1 MDSFQQ
7 EVIRK
12 VNEISPLYLVGGTIR
27 DTLLNYPTKD
37 VDGVI
42 ELPLEELETLLKEWG
57 YHPLRIGAKHPTL
70 SVFQK
75 GERIDFNPFSG
86 DLEAD
91 ALRRDFTIN
100 AIYQDVRTGDFIDP
114 LGGLM
119 DLKNK
124 VLKACGSPEDRFR
137 EDPIRVLRLVRFS
150 VKYGLVIEAETLEAA
165 KRTVGALAGTA
176 SERISEELGRILTLD
191 DPEAGI
197 RLLEEIGYWQSFLP
211 EIARLKGLVQN
222 RYHAKDAWE
231 HTLHVVRNTP
241 PRLILRLAGLFHDL
255 GKWETASRECYA
267 WGKCVAG
274 NKGFRLG
281 EYHLQGK
288 QLQRWSGQFIEVH
301 GARLDN
307 YPEVIQVKHIRKSS
321 SEKVGFEWVENGKRH
336 FLGHEKESGRL
347 TCQIL
352 PRFRFSMVLGKDDPG
367 GEKDLLWLIENHMT
381 GTLLFMSELRGEGKP
396 GQVGVKARRFAWDK
410 GWDGRAYRIEKL
422 NNLLD
427 LWRADFFG
435 GKQREPQDE
444 EIFEQVQQKIR
455 SEAQKILAQ
464 NKELHWETLEEFAR
478 NRGIIAREFGAFKDT
493 LRTVLILREDPFLI
507 NEEFLEKEYKKFVKK
522 QLAEKRS

>member
-7 EVIRK
+7 EVIK
-12 VNEISPLYLVGGTIR
+12 KLTEISPLYLVGGTIR
-27 DTLLNYPTKD
+27 DTLLHCPTKD

-57 YHPLRIGAKHPTL
+57 YHPLRIGAKHPTV

-75 GERIDFNPFSG
+75 GERIDFNPFNG

-114 LGGLM
+114 LGGLL

-124 VLKACGSPEDRFR
+124 VLRACGNPEDRFR

-150 VKYGLVIEAETLEAA
+150 VNYGLVIEPETLEAA

-191 DPEAGI
+191 GPEAGI
-197 RLLEEIGYWQSFLP
+197 RLLDEIGYWQAFLP
-211 EIARLKGLVQN
+211 ELARLKGLMQN
-222 RYHAKDAWE
+222 RYHSKDAWG

-267 WGKCVAG
+267 WGKCIAA
-274 NKGFRLG
+274 NEGFRLG
-281 EYHLQGK
+281 EYRLLGK
-288 QLQRWSGQFIEVH
+288 QLQRWSGQCVEVH

-307 YPEVIQVKHIRKSS
+307 YPEVIQVKHIQKSS
-321 SEKVGFEWVENGKRH
+321 SGEVGFEWVENGKRN

-347 TCQIL
+347 TRQVL
-352 PRFRFSMVLGKDDPG
+352 PRFRFSMVLGKGNSG
-367 GEKDLLWLIENHMT
+367 GDKELIWLIENHMT

-396 GQVGVKARRFAWDK
+396 GQLGEKARRFAWEQ
-410 GWDGRAYRIEKL
+410 GWDGRTYQMERL
-422 NNLLD
+422 FNLLD
-427 LWRADFFG
+427 LWRADFLG

-444 EIFEQVQQKIR
+444 VVFEQVQQRIR
-455 SEAQKILAQ
+455 TEAQKILSENQKIRWA
-464 NKELHWETLEEFAR
+464 TLEEFTR
-478 NRGIIAREFGAFKDT
+478 HRGIQGREFGAFKDSV
-493 LRTVLILREDPFLI
+493 RTILISSEDPFLI
-507 NEEFLEKEYKKFVKK
+507 SEEFLEKEYKKFLKK
-522 QLAEKRS
+522 QEAKKRF

>member
-7 EVIRK
+7 EVIKK
-12 VNEISPLYLVGGTIR
+12 VTEISPLYLVGGTIR
-27 DTLLNYPTKD
+27 DTLLNCPTKD

-42 ELPLEELETLLKEWG
+42 ELPLEKLEALLKEWG
-57 YHPLRIGAKHPTL
+57 YHPLRIGAKHPTI

-75 GERIDFNPFSG
+75 GERIDFNPFNG

-124 VLKACGSPEDRFR
+124 VLKACGNPEDRFR

-150 VKYGLVIEAETLEAA
+150 VKYGLAIEAETLEAA
-165 KRTVGALAGTA
+165 KRTVGALVGTA

-197 RLLEEIGYWQSFLP
+197 RLLEEIGYWQAYLP
-211 EIARLKGLVQN
+211 EFARLKGLVQN
-222 RYHAKDAWE
+222 RYHSKDAWD

-267 WGKCVAG
+267 WGKCIAG
-274 NKGFRLG
+274 NKEFRLE

-288 QLQRWSGQFIEVH
+288 QLQRWSGQCVEVH

-307 YPEVIQVKHIRKSS
+307 YPEVIQVKHIKKSS
-321 SEKVGFEWVENGKRH
+321 SGKVGFEWVENGKRH

-347 TCQIL
+347 TRQIL
-352 PRFRFSMVLGKDDPG
+352 PRFRFSMVFSKDNAG
-367 GEKDLLWLIENHMT
+367 GDKELLWLIENHMI
-381 GTLLFMSELRGEGKP
+381 GTLFFILELRGEGKP
-396 GQVGVKARRFAWDK
+396 GQLGEKARRFAWEQ
-410 GWDGRAYRIEKL
+410 GWDGRTYHIEKL
-422 NNLLD
+422 SNLLD

-435 GKQREPQDE
+435 GKQRESQDKAV
-444 EIFEQVQQKIR
+444 FEQVQQRIR
-455 SEAQKILAQ
+455 TEAQKILEQ
-464 NKELHWETLEEFAR
+464 MTKIRWETLEEFAR
-478 NRGIIAREFGAFKDT
+478 NRGIQGREFGAYKDNV
-493 LRTVLILREDPFLI
+493 RTTLILNQDYFPM
-507 NEEFLEKEYKKFVKK
+507 NEEFLEKEYKKFIKM
-522 QLAEKRS
+522 Q